1 MPVHLSDQFILL
13 FKHVHTSLQS
23 IFVPMLERLTSN
35 KYTVKDSFNFA
46 IEITEQDFSN
56 FMGSLDID
64 SLFTN
69 ISLKET
75 IEICTKNLFK
85 NSGIVHG
92 LKKNEF
98 KDLLSL
104 ATKELCFIFSNIL
117 YKQNDG
123 LAMRSPLVHSLANPF
138 LAHLEQDWLDNYPLE
153 YRPSYYRR
161 YIDDLFVFFKSSD
174 HLKRF
179 QSYLNSCH
187 ANINMSFT
195 V

>member
-1 MPVHLSDQFILL
+1 
-13 FKHVHTSLQS
+13 
-23 IFVPMLERLTSN
+23 
-35 KYTVKDSFNFA
+35 
-46 IEITEQDFSN
+46 
-56 FMGSLDID
+56 MGSLDID

-75 IEICTKNLFK
+75 IEICNKNLFK
-85 NSGIVHG
+85 NSGIVYG

-123 LAMRSPLVHSLANPF
+123 LAMRSPLVPSLANPF
-138 LAHLEQDWLDNYPLE
+138 LRHLEQNWLDNYPLE

-161 YIDDLFVFFKSSD
+161 YVDDLFVFFKSSD

-187 ANINMSFT
+187 ANMSFT